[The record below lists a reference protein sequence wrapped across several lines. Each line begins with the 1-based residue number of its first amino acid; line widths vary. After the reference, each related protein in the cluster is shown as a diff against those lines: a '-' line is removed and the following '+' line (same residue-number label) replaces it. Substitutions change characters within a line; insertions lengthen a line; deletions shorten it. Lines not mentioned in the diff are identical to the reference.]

1 MKIVKQFRS
10 LYSKI
15 FYRGVQDAELRWWAK
30 KGVKSG
36 RKHYDLYNEIYNLDK
51 FDFSDKVCID
61 VGGGMYPVHLEF
73 DCGKKILVDPLVN
86 EYKKIEGFEQETFVE
101 YFENFDQLNSR
112 YDMVDVTFC
121 FNALDHAK
129 KPSLLIQE
137 IYDSLKHNV
146 LFFLYSHIGNPI
158 GGSTH
163 PNNLTRSDYENFLN
177 GKFET
182 LELYE
187 WDDKRWKDKARFPA
201 FIFLGKRI

>member
-1 MKIVKQFRS
+1 MFEQILF

-15 FYRGVQDAELRWWAK
+15 LYRGVQNAELRWWAK

-36 RKHYDLYNEIYNLDK
+36 RKHYDLYEDIYEFDK
-51 FDFSDKVCID
+51 LDFSDKICVD
-61 VGGGMYPVHLEF
+61 VGGGMYPVHLKF
-73 DCGKKILVDPLVN
+73 DCAKKILVDPLVN
-86 EYKKIEGFEQETFVE
+86 EYKKIEGFEQDPQVE
-101 YFENFDQLNSR
+101 YYENFSQLKSN
-112 YDMVDVTFC
+112 YDDVDVTFC

-129 KPSLLIQE
+129 KPSILIQE
-137 IYDSLKHNV
+137 IYESLKPGG

-158 GGSTH
+158 GGATH
-163 PNNLTRSDYENFLN
+163 PNSLTRSDYDNFIN

-182 LELYE
+182 LEEYA